1 MSFSARGAA
10 STPILILIE
19 GCCGLG
25 VRARGAF
32 GFSNE
37 KSFTYCISTPICGT
51 GVCGAPVCGA
61 GPPFVVDI
69 VISAWPAWLTCA
81 GAANNAGKQRRLAVQ
96 SPGPHRFGT
105 WRQSATSAL
114 DCWRSRADRLMFE
127 RGRAKMTANRH
138 WMALPACLHRAGT
151 GVLPWF
157 GHSNRSPD
165 RTVPLAAMA
174 KE

>member
-1 MSFSARGAA
+1 MSFSARGVA

-51 GVCGAPVCGA
+51 GVCEAPGCGA

-69 VISAWPAWLTCA
+69 VISGWRAWLTC
-81 GAANNAGKQRRLAVQ
+81 GRAANNAGQTAAGLGSQPKKREESGAIEHPEMGYGRRIGLLGPRRRSFNVCA
-96 SPGPHRFGT
+96 SPR
-105 WRQSATSAL
+105 
-114 DCWRSRADRLMFE
+114 
-127 RGRAKMTANRH
+127 
-138 WMALPACLHRAGT
+138 
-151 GVLPWF
+151 
-157 GHSNRSPD
+157 
-165 RTVPLAAMA
+165 
-174 KE
+174 